1 MDVSRWSD
9 RHDEDESPDAETLR
23 AELEAK
29 GYMVSRH
36 VYRPGTYFD
45 EHTHRR
51 DKIDA
56 VVSGRFRMTAG
67 GEEVVLEPGDWAS
80 IPAGTTHTARVLG
93 DEEVVS
99 LDATRT

>member
-9 RHDEDESPDAETLR
+9 RHDDRPPDEETLR
-23 AELEAK
+23 AELEER
-29 GYMVSRH
+29 GFTVSKH

-56 VVSGRFRMTAG
+56 VVSGRFRMTAD
-67 GEEVVLEPGDWAS
+67 GEEAVLEAGDWAA
-80 IPAGTTHTARVLG
+80 IPAGTAHTAKVLG
-93 DEEVVS
+93 QEPVVS

>member
-9 RHDEDESPDAETLR
+9 RHGDDDVDEETLR
-23 AELEAK
+23 AELEDR
-29 GYMVSRH
+29 GYRVSRH

-56 VVSGRFRMTAG
+56 VVSGRFRMTVE
-67 GEEVVLEPGDWAS
+67 GEEVVLEPGDWVAVS
-80 IPAGTTHTARVLG
+80 SGTAHTAKVLG
-93 DEEVVS
+93 EEPVVS
-99 LDATRT
+99 LDATRA